1 MQVIALTGGIGSGKS
16 TVSSMFIDLGVP
28 VVDLDAIS
36 HQLTSANQPLVKKIA
51 TAFGNTYI
59 TSDNAL
65 NRPAMRELV
74 FNDAS
79 AREKLNTMLHPAIYD
94 KAVEQLKEIGHQPYI
109 ILEIPL
115 LFKDSKYHQIIDQVL
130 VVDCPESTQIERVK
144 TRSDLSE
151 KAIKQIIQAQPSKE
165 ERLDIA
171 DDVLTNDGD
180 VAELREKISKL
191 HQKYINTCIV
201 SKTIS

>member
-16 TVSSMFIDLGVP
+16 TASSIFADLSVP
-28 VVDLDAIS
+28 IVDLDAIS

-51 TAFGNTYI
+51 AAFGSAYVTN
-59 TSDNAL
+59 DNAL
-65 NRPAMRELV
+65 NRPVMRELV

-79 AREKLNTMLHPAIYD
+79 AREKLNAILHPAIYNE
-94 KAVEQLKEIGHQPYI
+94 AVEMLKSFGDEPYV

-115 LFKDSKYHQIIDQVL
+115 LFKESKYHQIIDQVL
-130 VVDCPESTQIERVK
+130 VIDCSEDTQIERVK
-144 TRSDLSE
+144 RRSDLSE
-151 KAIKQIIQAQPSKE
+151 KAIKQIIKTQPSRK

-171 DDVLTNDGD
+171 DDVLTNDED